1 MILIKIFKCVI
12 HKQSTKILKRAYP
25 ATIFNK
31 YNHVINKI
39 TYITKKWG
47 ISCLIYPI
55 LKIFKLLYYL
65 GISKV
70 SGNSLNK
77 MP

>member
-39 TYITKKWG
+39 TYITKNG
-47 ISCLIYPI
+47 VYH
-55 LKIFKLLYYL
+55 
-65 GISKV
+65 V
-70 SGNSLNK
+70 
-77 MP
+77 